1 MVFRKFNIEIS
12 VPDNTAGLKCAE
24 VFFEAV
30 AAVLNCMTDSSGK
43 NTARVLVHET
53 VAMTSRTA
61 VRVSET
67 GAIEIVAQSTNRFAS
82 TFEAVGS
89 AGSKAVASTTARTAA
104 KVLAV
109 GGSLIFAAW
118 DGYNIYSTWTTD
130 SETVKKIEEILEDL
144 E

>member
-1 MVFRKFNIEIS
+1 MSEVFLKFNIEI
-12 VPDNTAGLKCAE
+12 PDQDYTAGLKYAK
-24 VFFEAV
+24 VISEAV
-30 AAVLNCMTDSSGK
+30 SSVL
-43 NTARVLVHET
+43 NTARVCVHET
-53 VAMTSRTA
+53 VAKTSQTA

-67 GAIEIVAQSTNRFAS
+67 GAIEIAAQSTNRFAS

-89 AGSKAVASTTARTAA
+89 AGSKAVVSTTARTAA